1 MFFDANA
8 WPPPPNG
15 PEPPPPPPP
24 PRLDPAQ
31 ERTLMRLVIFLLVAL
46 FVGPFA
52 GSSVIHAII
61 ALLR

>member
-15 PEPPPPPPP
+15 ADPPPPPA

-31 ERTLMRLVIFLLVAL
+31 ERTLMRLILFLLLAL

-52 GSSVIHAII
+52 GSSLIHAVI